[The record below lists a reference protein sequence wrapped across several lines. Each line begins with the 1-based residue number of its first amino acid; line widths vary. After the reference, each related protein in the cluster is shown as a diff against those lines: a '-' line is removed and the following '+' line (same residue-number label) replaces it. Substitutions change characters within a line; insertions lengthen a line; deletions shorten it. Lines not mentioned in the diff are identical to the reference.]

1 MKIHSIPEKTWAAL
15 QGRAKAD
22 PNYPQRKSVLE
33 EQCVEG
39 CLKGPQQ
46 GNDRSLPL
54 QKFWLPRTSSK
65 CFVIS
70 TVPVQI
76 SWTPGC
82 LCAVQFP
89 STEQDSLHCVECPLP
104 CAVRQDLLF
113 PLLFPGGGNACKES
127 PSLDKGLEIS
137 IAGAPSADVALV
149 CEEWVSSEL

>member
-1 MKIHSIPEKTWAAL
+1 MKINSIPEKTWIAL

-33 EQCVEG
+33 EQCVEC

-46 GNDRSLPL
+46 GNDRSLLL
-54 QKFWLPRTSSK
+54 QKFLLPRTSSK

-70 TVPVQI
+70 TILMQI

-82 LCAVQFP
+82 QCAVQFP

-104 CAVRQDLLF
+104 CAVRQDLSSAPSRGEYLQRKF
-113 PLLFPGGGNACKES
+113 FPGQRLGNQHSWGPLYGCGF
-127 PSLDKGLEIS
+127 GL
-137 IAGAPSADVALV
+137 
-149 CEEWVSSEL
+149 